1 MLIQANK
8 ISKNFGGTPL
18 FEQLTFQIDPGEKIG
33 LIGING
39 SGKTTLLDL
48 LLGTEKNDTGTI
60 SRRKSLS
67 IGHLAQEFS
76 PSSETVLTYLQTS
89 SPRLQEISR
98 KMRRCEQQMSD
109 PDADLSKLLDR
120 YGQLQLQFE
129 ELDGY
134 LLEDRI
140 LASLRGLGI
149 AQLQETSLQAL
160 SGGERVKVEL
170 ARLLLTEH
178 DLLLLDEPTNHLDLA
193 SLHWLENYLINT
205 KKAYI
210 VISHD
215 RAFLDKVT
223 TRICEIEDGQLISYP
238 GNYSQYRSLK
248 QARIAELTKNYE
260 LKQKECQRLKAMIR
274 RYRQWGNEG
283 DNEDFFRKAKEIEKR
298 LAKITLVK
306 PPLPPKKR
314 IRTVNQS
321 DRTGREVFIA
331 RNIGKVMA
339 DRLLFEDSSFSI
351 YRGDRLAIIGENGT
365 GKTTLIQ
372 LLLGTLALDA
382 GTIKSGSNLQIG
394 YLPQKLS
401 FSNPAMRVLS
411 FAYQFIG
418 NEQSARQQLAQIG
431 FYQDDVSKRIQDLS
445 GGEKIR
451 LYLLKLFHKKIN
463 VLLLDEPTNH
473 LDIYARE
480 EIEELIQRFGG
491 TLIAVSH
498 DRYFL
503 KQTFQDMLLIRDQ
516 QVMRQ
521 PIDWQAL

>member
-129 ELDGY
+129 ELGGY

-238 GNYSQYRSLK
+238 GNYSQYLSL
-248 QARIAELTKNYE
+248 IH
-260 LKQKECQRLKAMIR
+260 I
-274 RYRQWGNEG
+274 
-283 DNEDFFRKAKEIEKR
+283 
-298 LAKITLVK
+298 
-306 PPLPPKKR
+306 
-314 IRTVNQS
+314 
-321 DRTGREVFIA
+321 
-331 RNIGKVMA
+331 
-339 DRLLFEDSSFSI
+339 
-351 YRGDRLAIIGENGT
+351 
-365 GKTTLIQ
+365 
-372 LLLGTLALDA
+372 
-382 GTIKSGSNLQIG
+382 
-394 YLPQKLS
+394 
-401 FSNPAMRVLS
+401 
-411 FAYQFIG
+411 
-418 NEQSARQQLAQIG
+418 
-431 FYQDDVSKRIQDLS
+431 
-445 GGEKIR
+445 
-451 LYLLKLFHKKIN
+451 
-463 VLLLDEPTNH
+463 
-473 LDIYARE
+473 
-480 EIEELIQRFGG
+480 
-491 TLIAVSH
+491 
-498 DRYFL
+498 
-503 KQTFQDMLLIRDQ
+503 
-516 QVMRQ
+516 
-521 PIDWQAL
+521 

>member
-129 ELDGY
+129 ELGGY

-149 AQLQETSLQAL
+149 AQLQETSLQTL

-178 DLLLLDEPTNHLDLA
+178 DLLLL
-193 SLHWLENYLINT
+193 
-205 KKAYI
+205 
-210 VISHD
+210 
-215 RAFLDKVT
+215 
-223 TRICEIEDGQLISYP
+223 
-238 GNYSQYRSLK
+238 
-248 QARIAELTKNYE
+248 YE
-260 LKQKECQRLKAMIR
+260 LQQKECQRLKAMIR

-298 LAKITLVK
+298 LTKITLVK

-351 YRGDRLAIIGENGT
+351 YRGERLAIIGENGT

>member
-1 MLIQANK
+1 M
-8 ISKNFGGTPL
+8 
-18 FEQLTFQIDPGEKIG
+18 
-33 LIGING
+33 
-39 SGKTTLLDL
+39 
-48 LLGTEKNDTGTI
+48 
-60 SRRKSLS
+60 
-67 IGHLAQEFS
+67 
-76 PSSETVLTYLQTS
+76 
-89 SPRLQEISR
+89 
-98 KMRRCEQQMSD
+98 
-109 PDADLSKLLDR
+109 
-120 YGQLQLQFE
+120 
-129 ELDGY
+129 
-134 LLEDRI
+134 
-140 LASLRGLGI
+140 
-149 AQLQETSLQAL
+149 
-160 SGGERVKVEL
+160 
-170 ARLLLTEH
+170 
-178 DLLLLDEPTNHLDLA
+178 
-193 SLHWLENYLINT
+193 
-205 KKAYI
+205 
-210 VISHD
+210 
-215 RAFLDKVT
+215 T

>member
-8 ISKNFGGTPL
+8 ISKNFGGIPL
-18 FEQLTFQIDPGEKIG
+18 FEHLTFQIDPGEKIG

-39 SGKTTLLDL
+39 SGKTTFLDL

-60 SRRKSLS
+60 SRRKGLS

-98 KMRRCEQQMSD
+98 NMRRCEQQMSD
-109 PDADLSKLLDR
+109 PAADLSKLLDR
-120 YGQLQLQFE
+120 YGQLQQRFE
-129 ELDGY
+129 EHGGY

-193 SLHWLENYLINT
+193 SLHWLENYLIHT

-223 TRICEIEDGQLISYP
+223 TRICEIEDGQMISYP

-260 LKQKECQRLKAMIR
+260 LQQKECQRLKNMIR

-321 DRTGREVFIA
+321 DRTGKEVFIA

-351 YRGDRLAIIGENGT
+351 YRGERLAIIGENGT
-365 GKTTLIQ
+365 GKSTLIQ
-372 LLLGTLALDA
+372 LMLGTLALDA